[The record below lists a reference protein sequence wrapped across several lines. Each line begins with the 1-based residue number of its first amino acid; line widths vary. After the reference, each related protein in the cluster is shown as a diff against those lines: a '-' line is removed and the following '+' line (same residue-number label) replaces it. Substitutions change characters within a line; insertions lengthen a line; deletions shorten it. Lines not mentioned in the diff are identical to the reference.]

1 MSTSFTTDHTIQ
13 LSDGR
18 IVGVAFAG
26 KNQGPPIFHFH
37 GNGSSRIEVRLIAES
52 AARMGVRLIGL
63 DRPGI
68 GLSDA
73 MPGFQILDWPHIVS
87 DVADQL
93 GIESFA
99 VEGIS
104 GGGAYAMACAYKIPY
119 RLSACGIISTV
130 PPCALMNETGPAYL
144 RAVWWMGIQVPWL
157 FRACA
162 RILSCTIGSD
172 EVSIEKYIV
181 RARALLGPADQKLV
195 DNPEIRRALVKA
207 LAESRRQGK
216 EANQHETMTLVRPWG
231 FEIEKIEFRRI
242 FLWHGEEDRVMPAA
256 PVHQLAQ
263 ELPHCTATFYPEE
276 GHFSTMANH
285 SDEILG
291 ALKPLYS

>member
-1 MSTSFTTDHTIQ
+1 MSPSINTDYTIQ
-13 LSDGR
+13 VSDGR
-18 IVGVAFAG
+18 IVGAASAG
-26 KNQGPPIFHFH
+26 KIDGPPVFHFH
-37 GNGSSRIEVRLIAES
+37 GNGSSRIEVRLIAET
-52 AARMGVRLIGL
+52 AARVGVRLIGL

-68 GLSDA
+68 GRSDA
-73 MPGFQILDWPHIVS
+73 KPGFQILDWPDIVA

-130 PPCALMNETGPAYL
+130 PPSALMSQAGPGYL
-144 RAVWWMGIQVPWL
+144 RVMWWMGIHVPWL

-162 RILSCTIGSD
+162 CLLSRAMGSD

-181 RARALLGPADQKLV
+181 RVRALLGPADQKLV
-195 DNPEIRRALVKA
+195 DKPEIRRALVKA
-207 LAESRRQGK
+207 LAESRRQGR
-216 EANQHETMTLVRPWG
+216 EANLHEKMTLVRPWG
-231 FEIEKIEFRRI
+231 FEIEKIKFHRI
-242 FLWHGEEDRVMPAA
+242 FLWHGEEDRIMPAA

-263 ELPHCTATFYPEE
+263 ALPHCTATFYPEE

-291 ALKPLYS
+291 ALKPVRS

>member
-1 MSTSFTTDHTIQ
+1 MSISFTTDTIQ
-13 LSDGR
+13 LSDGG

-26 KNQGPPIFHFH
+26 KIDGPPVFHFH

-52 AARMGVRLIGL
+52 AARVGVLLIGL

-73 MPGFQILDWPHIVS
+73 RPGFQILDWPHIVA

-99 VEGIS
+99 VEGVS
-104 GGGAYAMACAYKIPY
+104 GGGAYALACAYKIPH
-119 RLSACGIISTV
+119 RLSSCGIISTV
-130 PPCALMNETGPAYL
+130 PPRALMSQAGPGYL
-144 RAVWWMGIQVPWL
+144 RVAWWMGIHVPWL

-162 RILSCTIGSD
+162 RLLSRAIGSD
-172 EVSIEKYIV
+172 EVSIEEYIV
-181 RARALLGPADQKLV
+181 RVRALLGPADQKLI
-195 DNPEIRRALVKA
+195 NNAELRRGLAKA

-216 EANQHETMTLVRPWG
+216 EANLHETITLVRPWG
-231 FEIEKIEFRRI
+231 FEIEKIKFQRI
-242 FLWHGEEDRVMPAA
+242 FLWHGEEDRIMPAA

-263 ELPHCTATFYPEE
+263 ALPHCAAAFYPEE

-291 ALKPLYS
+291 ALKPVRS